1 MSLVSNSFKLLCLT
15 GFVYQMTHISL
26 TYFAFK
32 TNTKITLQHDNKL
45 PHHSIVFCTLYTDLL
60 DRTNYERYGI
70 HKSRSFNFTEIL
82 SDHTKL
88 TISDIFDLTPD
99 PNNTMTG
106 CQIRENSYDVQ
117 TYPLDKCYSL
127 FQVTKYHEGMFI
139 CYQFEAKIAD
149 NKFKCDE
156 AALSYHSIT
165 ELYVITLHQ
174 RFLSSN
180 LIKLISFLPGKVN
193 ESLINFPLSARKFY
207 EYLERYGTK
216 APETSNDNYIR
227 IASDM
232 YSITRLQKPFDTDC
246 VEDFEKSEA
255 VCRRKCNI
263 ALFEKHNIFPPNEV
277 SVKPLPVQH
286 LNSLTLKNQSLI
298 QDLKTGDEKCMIECN
313 KKSCNDWY
321 SVTTAKTLPYIFNQ
335 TLTVIS
341 SCSKR
346 PMTIIQYLPRI
357 TLMEFVMF
365 ISSSLGIW
373 FGVSVLSINPFANR
387 NKKLDKQSRFKTML
401 HDHTPFF
408 RINALEITMQEF
420 NNRLRQLENK

>member
-1 MSLVSNSFKLLCLT
+1 
-15 GFVYQMTHISL
+15 MTQISL

-32 TNTKITLQHDNKL
+32 TNTKITLRHDNKL

-99 PNNTMTG
+99 PNNTMVG
-106 CQIRENSYDVQ
+106 CQIRENSYNVQ

-127 FQVTKYHEGMFI
+127 FQITKYHEGMFI
-139 CYQFEAKIAD
+139 CYQFEAKVVD

-165 ELYVITLHQ
+165 EMYVITLHQ
-174 RFLSSN
+174 RFLLSN
-180 LIKLISFLPGKVN
+180 LIKLISFIPGGVN
-193 ESLINFPLSARKFY
+193 QSLINFPLSPRKFF

-216 APETSNDNYIR
+216 APETSNNNYIR
-227 IASDM
+227 IAGDI
-232 YSITRLQKPFDTDC
+232 YIITRLQNPYDTDC
-246 VEDFEKSEA
+246 IEDFEKSEA
-255 VCRRKCNI
+255 VCRRRCNI
-263 ALFEKHNIFPPNEV
+263 ALFKKHNIFPPNEV
-277 SVKPLPVQH
+277 SIKPLPMQH
-286 LNSLTLKNQSLI
+286 LNSLTLNNGNLL
-298 QDLKTGDEKCMIECN
+298 QDLTTGDEKCMIKCN
-313 KKSCNDWY
+313 KKSCNEWY
-321 SVTTAKTLPYIFNQ
+321 SMTTAKTLPYIFNE

-346 PMTIIQYLPRI
+346 PITIIQYLPRI
-357 TLMEFVMF
+357 TFMEFVMF

-373 FGVSVLSINPFANR
+373 FGVSVLSINPFISG
-387 NKKLDKQSRFKTML
+387 NKKKETQPRTKAML
-401 HDHTPFF
+401 NGHTLSF
-408 RINALEITMQEF
+408 RMNALEITMQEF